1 MKRMR
6 ILLVDED
13 AFLRDMYATK
23 FAEANDSV
31 MVAKD
36 TTEALSMLDSEK
48 PFEVV
53 VMDLIMS
60 DMTGTELLKAIHKH
74 PKAKDTKCIVLS
86 NQGEEADINEAKK
99 AGAIGYI
106 VKVESIPS
114 EVVEKV
120 HELVGT
126 NLKLNH

>member
-36 TTEALSMLDSEK
+36 TTEALSMLDSGK

-53 VMDLIMS
+53 VVDLIMS
-60 DMTGTELLKAIHKH
+60 DMTGTELLKAIHEH

-86 NQGEEADINEAKK
+86 NQGEETDIQSAKE
-99 AGAIGYI
+99 AGADGYI
-106 VKVESIPS
+106 IKAEYIPS

-120 HELVGT
+120 HALVQKA
-126 NLKLNH
+126 L